1 MFNPL
6 CPVISV
12 DSGSYHLG
20 TGTSQDVL
28 SDVMNMSERDA
39 RASANEIF
47 KNTQVR
53 LDISRQTRLI
63 V

>member
-6 CPVISV
+6 SCPVISV

-47 KNTQVR
+47 KNTQVP
-53 LDISRQTRLI
+53 
-63 V
+63 